1 VKHPSKTSKGEIKY
15 LDTETKQQQLEWRRS
30 RVLELA
36 SQGYS
41 QREIAN
47 KGQTLQP
54 LTEISSSM
62 FTIVFKNSSMLGA
75 RNR

>member
-54 LTEISSSM
+54 LRDIQFDVYNS
-62 FTIVFKNSSMLGA
+62 IQKFKYVRSKK
-75 RNR
+75 